1 MSLQAKSG
9 SCWSHGG
16 FSPGTVCFPLRG
28 SGAAQ
33 WLPPCSPGWSLEP
46 QRSLWPTGDRGSW
59 WAPDLSM
66 CQALWEFVCHS
77 QPKVVFCMP
86 SVLSCGCGAGPRAY
100 SVLGRGSDQ
109 PKGCESLSVPLSLPS
124 SGTGPHPGS
133 PGRRAF
139 QVFLK
144 LPWLGVAGGGR
155 RRPERLSRQ
164 LRGRLASQTV
174 GRAGGG
180 GAVWTGGRSQSCHPT
195 DISSAVQNLP
205 AGGSA
210 EGRLRLAGRGRPR
223 PAFPRRRTSWAHL
236 EMFDLIECRFTL
248 QK

>member
-1 MSLQAKSG
+1 MSLQAKPG

-16 FSPGTVCFPLRG
+16 FRPVCFPLRG

-33 WLPPCSPGWSLEP
+33 CLPPCSPDWSLEP

-59 WAPDLSM
+59 WAPDLNM

-77 QPKVVFCMP
+77 QPTVVFCTP
-86 SVLSCGCGAGPRAY
+86 SVPSCGCGAGPRAY

-109 PKGCESLSVPLSLPS
+109 HQGCESLSVPLSLPS

-144 LPWLGVAGGGR
+144 LPWPGVAGGGQKAAR
-155 RRPERLSRQ
+155 EAGLAAERRP
-164 LRGRLASQTV
+164 GPTDC
-174 GRAGGG
+174 GRAGGRWG
-180 GAVWTGGRSQSCHPT
+180 SVDRRPVAELPPHRHQLGSPEPPSRRERRGMA
-195 DISSAVQNLP
+195 P
-205 AGGSA
+205 AG
-210 EGRLRLAGRGRPR
+210 R
-223 PAFPRRRTSWAHL
+223 
-236 EMFDLIECRFTL
+236 
-248 QK
+248 